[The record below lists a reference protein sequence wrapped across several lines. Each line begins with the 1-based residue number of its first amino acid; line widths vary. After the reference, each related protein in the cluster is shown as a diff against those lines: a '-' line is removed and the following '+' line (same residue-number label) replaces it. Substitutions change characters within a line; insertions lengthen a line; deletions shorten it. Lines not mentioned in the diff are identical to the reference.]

1 MGIALHCMLT
11 VEKLL
16 FMIEALNI
24 YLKQR
29 VNLSERLGT
38 LAILLLFLHPLPAF
52 TFQTCVI
59 AILLFFALVLLRV
72 YDDLMQVNN
81 DAGKPNREYINYT
94 SDLEKL
100 LILNTLI
107 FCVLTMVLD
116 LKMGCLFSGFLVVN
130 HLLYR
135 SFVNKR
141 FGALILPLLKY
152 PLLFCCFQMYVWEAN
167 DLPLTMQTLVLTC
180 TALFFAFLTVDLFDE
195 PRTEVHVQLTILSL
209 LVSFSCALVLT
220 PISLSSI
227 LIGILFF
234 IISALFYLFKMPYST
249 YFFLILFTSFK
260 IILL

>member
-1 MGIALHCMLT
+1 
-11 VEKLL
+11 
-16 FMIEALNI
+16 MIEALNI

-52 TFQTCVI
+52 TFQICVI
-59 AILLFFALVLLRV
+59 SFLLFFALILLRV

-81 DAGKPNREYINYT
+81 DAGKTNREYINYS

-100 LILNTLI
+100 LLLSTLI
-107 FCVLTMVLD
+107 FCALTMVLD

-167 DLPLTMQTLVLTC
+167 DLPMAIQTLVFTC
-180 TALFFAFLTVDLFDE
+180 TALFFAFFTVDLFDE
-195 PRTEVHVQLTILSL
+195 PTTELHVQRTILSL
-209 LVSFSCALVLT
+209 LVSFSCVLVLT
-220 PISLSSI
+220 PISLSSV
-227 LIGILFF
+227 LIGIMFF
-234 IISALFYLFKMPYST
+234 IISALFYFFKMPYST

-260 IILL
+260 IFLL